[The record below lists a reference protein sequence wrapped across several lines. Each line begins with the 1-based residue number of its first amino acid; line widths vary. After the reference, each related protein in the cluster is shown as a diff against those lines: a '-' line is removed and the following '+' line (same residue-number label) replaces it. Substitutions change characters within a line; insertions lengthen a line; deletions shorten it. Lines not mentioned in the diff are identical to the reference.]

1 MDVFFKE
8 IIPWFGLPTSL
19 QGDEGPSPIAR
30 ITQGLTMA
38 LGIDSKLHALW
49 HPQSSVK
56 AEKINHTLRKT
67 LAKLCQETH
76 EPWTNLLPTALFRSV

>member
-1 MDVFFKE
+1 
-8 IIPWFGLPTSL
+8 
-19 QGDEGPSPIAR
+19 
-30 ITQGLTMA
+30 MA

-67 LAKLCQETH
+67 LAKLCQETQ
-76 EPWTNLLPTALFRSV
+76 EPWTSLLPIAVLKVCVFLRSDLRLSPFEMTKGDLFLLLTFY